1 MWRMI
6 IIGLVLI
13 LAGCGGG
20 ANTQRPSQNVVA
32 PTATPFPTLVFDERV
47 TYTAGFIENPFRLAI
62 KPDSTISTRII
73 QILGV
78 FTRLVDEPLTT
89 TTPLSRLQI
98 EDITPV
104 LTAIS
109 ADFGVVITSDEWNQL
124 ITIGDLI
131 TLVQRRVADQVIL
144 EIYKRTSLYFE
155 VILLNS
161 YGEGLTALC
170 NSEQGIVT
178 IPILDGITTLAA
190 IANDCGDIALQV
202 GKLPDVGFTF
212 QPVEMSII
220 PTPEPTG
227 DVISES
233 DNATS
238 EPTGD
243 VTAEP
248 TSDVTPTSEP
258 TPMPTA
264 TPVPISLEDVVTGDE
279 GVFFI
284 SETFGGQSTSVM
296 QNRILCR
303 LNIRDFY
310 SWFLPTLLL
319 DSANIELLNVI
330 DKSSP
335 QELVSAVA
343 NDECAGGML
352 SDDQFDALADASGVD
367 VVQRTIEFPYGVLL
381 YPLEVELGIQL
392 RLNEVLPQMA
402 QDPEAGYALRLLI
415 GQQGLLPITAQD
427 LTELNQFIS
436 TAGYD
441 LSQLGR

>member
-6 IIGLVLI
+6 IIGFVLI

-32 PTATPFPTLVFDERV
+32 PTATPFPTLVFEERV

-62 KPDSTISTRII
+62 KPDSTISSRII

-78 FTRLVDEPLTT
+78 FTRLADEPLTT
-89 TTPLSRLQI
+89 STPLTRLQI

-109 ADFGVVITSDEWNQL
+109 ADFGVVITSDEWAEL
-124 ITIGDLI
+124 GTIGDLI
-131 TLVQRRVADQVIL
+131 TLVQRRVADQVVL

-161 YGEGLTALC
+161 YGEGLTGLC
-170 NSEQGIVT
+170 NSEEGIVT

-190 IANDCGDIALQV
+190 IANDCGDVALQV
-202 GKLPDVGFTF
+202 GKLPDGGMIF
-212 QPVEMSII
+212 QPVAASIVA
-220 PTPEPTG
+220 TLEPTSE
-227 DVISES
+227 VTAES
-233 DNATS
+233 DDVTTQ
-238 EPTGD
+238 PTNE

-248 TSDVTPTSEP
+248 TSDVTPTPEP

-264 TPVPISLEDVVTGDE
+264 TPIPITLDDVVTGDE

-284 SETFGGQSTSVM
+284 SDTLGAQSISVM

-310 SWFLPTLLL
+310 SWFLPSLLFN
-319 DSANIELLNVI
+319 SSGIEPLSVI
-330 DKSSP
+330 DKSTP
-335 QELVSAVA
+335 QELLDAVA
-343 NDECAGGML
+343 SDECAGAML
-352 SDDQFDALADASGVD
+352 SDDQFDALGSVNSVD

-402 QDPEAGYALRLLI
+402 QDPEAGYPLRLLI
-415 GQQGLLPITAQD
+415 GQHGLLPIMPED
-427 LTELNQFIS
+427 LTELNQFIG
-436 TAGYD
+436 TTGYD

>member
-6 IIGLVLI
+6 IIGFVLI

-32 PTATPFPTLVFDERV
+32 PTATPFPTLVFEERV

-78 FTRLVDEPLTT
+78 FTRLVDEPLTA

-98 EDITPV
+98 EDVVPV
-104 LTAIS
+104 LTGIS
-109 ADFGVVITSDEWNQL
+109 SDFGVVITSGEWAEL
-124 ITIGDLI
+124 GTIGDLI
-131 TLVQRRVADQVIL
+131 TLVQRRVADQVVL

-161 YGEGLTALC
+161 YGEGLTGLC
-170 NSEQGIVT
+170 NSEEGIVT

-190 IANDCGDIALQV
+190 IANDCGDVALQI
-202 GKLPDVGFTF
+202 GKLSDGGIVF
-212 QPVEMSII
+212 QPVAVSIA
-220 PTPEPTG
+220 PTPEPT
-227 DVISES
+227 S
-233 DNATS
+233 DSTAELDNVTS
-238 EPTGD
+238 EPTSD
-243 VTAEP
+243 ATIEP
-248 TSDVTPTSEP
+248 TSDVTATPEP

-264 TPVPISLEDVVTGDE
+264 TPTPITLDDVVTGDE

-284 SETFGGQSTSVM
+284 SETLGAQSISVM

-310 SWFLPTLLL
+310 SWFLPSLLL
-319 DSANIELLNVI
+319 NSASIEPLSVV
-330 DKSSP
+330 DKSTP
-335 QELVSAVA
+335 QELVDAVA

-352 SDDQFDALADASGVD
+352 SDDQFDALDNVNRVD

-415 GQQGLLPITAQD
+415 GQHGLLPVMPED

-436 TAGYD
+436 TTGYD